1 MPIPKQRFDPAAQ
14 GPLRGVRVLDFSRL
28 VAGNMLSLQLA
39 DLGAEVVKVEAP
51 GRGDTLRDWREK
63 GLSVHW
69 KVYARNKKSIT
80 LDLKSPEAPAII
92 LDLVAHFDVMIESFR
107 YRYLEKLGVGPAT
120 LLERNPKLV
129 LVRVSGF
136 GQTGPYA
143 KRPGFGTLVEAMSGF
158 ASRNGFEDR
167 EPVLPPLAM
176 ADMIA
181 GLYGALATVVAV
193 RDIERNGGAGQVI
206 DLSLL
211 DSIFSIL
218 GPEAAIHRLSGKIRA
233 RVGSASESTSPRNV
247 YATKDGGWVAISAST
262 QSMTERLFAAIGRAD
277 LNADPRFKTNAER
290 IKRRAE
296 VDGIV
301 GGFIKARTL
310 AENVAFFEEQ
320 GVTAGPVYDIAQFL
334 DDPHV
339 QARGIVVDAP
349 DEEMGEVPMHAPVPA
364 LSRTPGTLRTPAPAI
379 GQHNDEIY
387 GGIGYSSE
395 RLADLRARK
404 VI

>member
-1 MPIPKQRFDPAAQ
+1 VPLPKTVFTPDQP

-28 VAGNMLSLQLA
+28 VAGNMVSLQLA
-39 DLGAEVVKVEAP
+39 DFGAEVVKVEAP
-51 GRGDTLRDWREK
+51 GRGDTLRDWREA

-80 LDLKSPEAPAII
+80 LDLKAAEAPGII
-92 LDLVAHFDVMIESFR
+92 LDLVEHFDVMIESFR
-107 YRYLEKLGVGPAT
+107 YRYLEKLGVGFERLA
-120 LLERNPKLV
+120 ERNPRLV

-143 KRPGFGTLVEAMSGF
+143 RRPGFGTLVEAMSGF

-181 GLYGALATVVAV
+181 GLYGAMATVIAV
-193 RDIERNGGAGQVI
+193 RNVEVNGGRGQVI

-218 GPEAAIHRLSGKIRA
+218 GPEAAIHRLSGKIRG

-247 YATKDGGWVAISAST
+247 YATSEGGWVAISAST
-262 QSMTERLFAAIGRAD
+262 QAMTERLFAAIGRAD
-277 LNADPRFKTNAER
+277 LNDDPRFKTNGER
-290 IKRRAE
+290 IKRRSE

-301 GGFIKARTL
+301 GGWIKARTL
-310 AENVAFFEEQ
+310 ADNIAFFEQ
-320 GVTAGPVYDIAQFL
+320 AGVTAAPVYDVAQFL

-349 DEEMGEVPMHAPVPA
+349 DAEMGEVPMHDVVPR
-364 LSRTPGTLRTPAPAI
+364 LSGTPGRLRTPAPTI

-387 GGIGYSSE
+387 ARIGYPPDRIAS
-395 RLADLRARK
+395 LRAKR
-404 VI
+404 II